1 MRFAEHCYCGS
12 NAIFNFFMCYLKS
25 AIVVLTLKVDSL
37 VSYCKG
43 PHECKWIRL
52 QVLRFVV
59 NASVLGYKLGIN
71 SNARERGSTCVLVY
85 FRLRVAAVCLR
96 GISMLLRMKT
106 A

>member
-1 MRFAEHCYCGS
+1 MY
-12 NAIFNFFMCYLKS
+12 YLKF
-25 AIVVLTLKVDSL
+25 AIIVQTLKVNSL

-59 NASVLGYKLGIN
+59 NAFVLDYKLGIN

-85 FRLRVAAVCLR
+85 FQLRVAAVCLR
-96 GISMLLRMKT
+96 GISKILRMKI

>member
-1 MRFAEHCYCGS
+1 M
-12 NAIFNFFMCYLKS
+12 
-25 AIVVLTLKVDSL
+25 VLTLKVDSL
-37 VSYCKG
+37 VSYSKG

-59 NASVLGYKLGIN
+59 NAFALGYELGFN
-71 SNARERGSTCVLVY
+71 SNARGLGYTWVLVY

-96 GISMLLRMKT
+96 GISKLLRMKT